1 MAKEK
6 TLVKNSTTHNRAY
19 IINTLYDDF
28 QQLIPDE
35 TIEASLVKLGLITSV
50 TRLWLKENYID
61 KQLSAKECAEMLG
74 CSLGHIQKKISSFK
88 LTKRKHGIT
97 TGNNQAHRI
106 MRWKKKQQSNQPN
119 RKEVIVFHIDSEI
132 PLFTCPS
139 ITATALKVNI
149 QREHIRDCLNTNKT
163 RKTAGEFKFML
174 KKEWDEYMSSKEI
187 IEVKNK
193 RTLILPKKQLTS
205 KSTIEE
211 IIGAAKSMKAS

>member
-1 MAKEK
+1 MAKDK
-6 TLVKNSTTHNRAY
+6 TLVKNCSTHNRAY

-28 QQLIPDE
+28 GGVITDEIIESSLI
-35 TIEASLVKLGLITSV
+35 KLGIITSV
-50 TRLWLKENYID
+50 TRLWLKEHYID

-119 RKEVIVFHIDSEI
+119 RKEVVVFNIDSEI

-139 ITATALKVNI
+139 ITATALKLNI
-149 QREHIRDCLNTNKT
+149 AREHIRDCLNLNKQ
-163 RKTAGEFKFML
+163 RKTAGGCTFMY
-174 KKEWDEYMSSKEI
+174 KKEWDEYMSSKEV
-187 IEVKNK
+187 IEVKNQK
-193 RTLILPKKQLTS
+193 TLILPKKQLTS

-211 IIGAAKSMKAS
+211 ILSAARSMKAS